1 MEKQEQIDVI
11 IAHHMELINKLEH
24 EKALLDYN
32 IIKSFKT
39 MNQDN
44 IALISYEFYDYMDK
58 QMKICDKI
66 NEKYKYMTKEV
77 YELNEVDLRL
87 MNKNIDNYNKSK

>member
-1 MEKQEQIDVI
+1 
-11 IAHHMELINKLEH
+11 
-24 EKALLDYN
+24 
-32 IIKSFKT
+32 
-39 MNQDN
+39 
-44 IALISYEFYDYMDK
+44 MDK